1 MTHVFSEEPAL
12 PHPALIEADW
22 ADRYAVIS
30 PERAMPA
37 IRAAHWALGQ
47 SPVWVRGL
55 LDIRNRVVAPFGLKA
70 AETKPGEA
78 GFVGAFAIVS
88 ERDDQVVLGFDDKHL
103 DFRIVIE
110 VASAGPAGSK
120 VSVTTLVNRHNTFG
134 RLYILAVTP
143 FHRLIVR
150 TTLGR
155 LAGRPV
161 VSR

>member
-30 PERAMPA
+30 PEGAMPA
-37 IRAAHWALGQ
+37 IRAAELALGQ
-47 SPVWVRGL
+47 PPVWVRRL
-55 LDIRNRVVAPFGLKA
+55 LSIRNRIVAPFGLRA
-70 AETKPGEA
+70 AEMNRGEA

-88 ERDDQVVLGFDDKHL
+88 ERDDQVVVGFDDKHL

-110 VASAGPAGSK
+110 VASAGTAGSR
-120 VSVTTLVNRHNTFG
+120 VSVTTLVKRHNLFG

-143 FHRLIVR
+143 FHGLIVR

-155 LAGRPV
+155 LAGLTV
-161 VSR
+161 VSC

>member
-1 MTHVFSEEPAL
+1 MLDVFPESPAL
-12 PHPALIEADW
+12 PHLALIEADW
-22 ADRYAVIS
+22 ADRYAVIT

-37 IRAAHWALGQ
+37 IRAAHLALGQ
-47 SPVWVRGL
+47 SPVWARRL

-70 AETKPGEA
+70 ADSKSGEA
-78 GFVGAFAIVS
+78 GSVGAFAIVS
-88 ERDDQVVLGFDDKHL
+88 ERDDQVVLGLDDRHL

-110 VASAGPAGSK
+110 VASAGTVGSK
-120 VSVTTLVNRHNTFG
+120 VSVTTLVKRHNTFG

-155 LAGRPV
+155 LAGPVV

>member
-1 MTHVFSEEPAL
+1 MLDVFPESPAL
-12 PHPALIEADW
+12 PHLALIEADW
-22 ADRYAVIS
+22 ADRYVVIS
-30 PERAMPA
+30 PGQAMPA
-37 IRAAHWALGQ
+37 IRAAQLALGQ
-47 SPVWVRGL
+47 PPVWVRRL

-70 AETKPGEA
+70 ADSKPGEA
-78 GFVGAFAIVS
+78 GSVGAFAIVS
-88 ERDDQVVLGFDDKHL
+88 ERDDQVVLGFDDRHL

-110 VASAGPAGSK
+110 VASAGTVGSK
-120 VSVTTLVNRHNTFG
+120 VSVTTLVKRHNTLG

-155 LAGRPV
+155 LAGPVV

>member
-1 MTHVFSEEPAL
+1 MPYIFSEEPAL

-37 IRAAHWALGQ
+37 IRAAELALGQ
-47 SPVWVRGL
+47 SPVWVRRL
-55 LDIRNRVVAPFGLKA
+55 LGIRNRVVAPFGLRA
-70 AETKPGEA
+70 AEMNPGEA

-110 VASAGPAGSK
+110 VASAGTAGSK
-120 VSVTTLVNRHNTFG
+120 VSVTTLVKRHNTFG

-143 FHRLIVR
+143 FHRLIVK

-155 LAGRPV
+155 LAGPPV